1 VLDGRPVTHVLLD
14 FFGTLTDY
22 SPSRTE
28 QGYHRSHELAAAMGA
43 TAGYRDFLTAWE
55 EESACLDA
63 RSAADHREYAMTE
76 IAERCLTRLLRRQP
90 AGAEVTAFARSY
102 LAEWNTGV
110 SYPPGMAATVAALA
124 ARYRL
129 AVVSNTHDPDLVPA
143 HLAAMGVDRYF
154 ETVVTSIECGWRKPH
169 PAIYAE
175 ALRRLGAE
183 AEGAVFA
190 GDTYDADYAGP
201 VRAGLAAFLI
211 DPDTCH
217 DVPAVRRLS
226 SLADLPARLGCG

>member
-1 VLDGRPVTHVLLD
+1 MLRSRPVSHVLLD

-28 QGYHRSHELAAAMGA
+28 QGYHRSHELVAGMGA
-43 TAGYRDFLTAWE
+43 TADYREFLSAWE
-55 EESACLDA
+55 EESACLDE
-63 RSAADHREYAMTE
+63 RSAADYREYAMTE
-76 IAERCLTRLLRRQP
+76 IAERCLTRLLPRQP
-90 AGAEVTAFARSY
+90 ARAEVTALARSY

-110 SYPPGMAATVAALA
+110 CYLPGMAATVAALA

-143 HLAAMGVDRYF
+143 HLSAMGVDRYF
-154 ETVVTSIECGWRKPH
+154 ETVVTSIGCGWRKPH

-175 ALRRLGAE
+175 ALRRLGAD
-183 AEGAVFA
+183 AKGAVFA

-211 DPDTCH
+211 DPDARH
-217 DVPAVRRLS
+217 DVPAARRLS
-226 SLADLPARLGCG
+226 SLADLPARLGIG